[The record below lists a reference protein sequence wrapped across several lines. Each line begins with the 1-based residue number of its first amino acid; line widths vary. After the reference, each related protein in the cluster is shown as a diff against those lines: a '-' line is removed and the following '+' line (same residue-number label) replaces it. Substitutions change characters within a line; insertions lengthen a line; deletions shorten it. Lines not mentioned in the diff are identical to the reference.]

1 MTHSLTHSLSD
12 KVTYILSC
20 PGQKKNKALGEVSP
34 AIGPKKSVFLVQKN
48 GGGEVRRL
56 MEMPY
61 FFPFL
66 FVFPIESSRNSVEL
80 SKDREDH
87 YRLDL
92 YIFCFSLSSIQ
103 VFFFIS
109 SQTHIINKFNSLF
122 TFHNCSSQPS
132 MVHWLSS
139 SIFPCSLFVVRPAM
153 VTSPCY
159 LPQTP
164 KFIHFLMI
172 IAIQK

>member
-1 MTHSLTHSLSD
+1 MKKKIRHWGRSRLPLD
-12 KVTYILSC
+12 
-20 PGQKKNKALGEVSP
+20 QKKIVAF
-34 AIGPKKSVFLVQKN
+34 GPKERGRGSSA
-48 GGGEVRRL
+48 
-56 MEMPY
+56 PY
-61 FFPFL
+61 GNALFFPYL

-132 MVHWLSS
+132 MGHWLGS

>member
-1 MTHSLTHSLSD
+1 M
-12 KVTYILSC
+12 
-20 PGQKKNKALGEVSP
+20 GEVSP
-34 AIGPKKSVFLVQKN
+34 AIGPKKIGVFGPKER
-48 GGGEVRRL
+48 GRGSPA
-56 MEMPY
+56 PY
-61 FFPFL
+61 GNALIFSI
-66 FVFPIESSRNSVEL
+66 FVCLSHNIESSRNSVEL
-80 SKDREDH
+80 SKDREDR